1 MSEKVIT
8 IEEKETEKDCNSIP
22 ESEMKADTNMNE
34 TKILSLKKIGFII
47 LFIIIILG
55 LFFFASYLWLSKKSQ
70 KNINIANDQ
79 LIEEGLRKTDLSER
93 EEQVI
98 RPHVNEAP
106 EDRGEREDQIKRQE
120 IRENPDFNGN
130 SSNVKKEPLIL
141 EKPFIRNYSYVKKVL
156 LITNYFS
163 KTENSQQNISP
174 DVLYKL
180 LSKIKTVNLTVL
192 DAFDPNLDNKTIF
205 YLKNFNL
212 VVLDFVDAGFSLADR
227 CKKFTKNLMRYIK
240 EGGALFS
247 SHDQFDN
254 THKRYIA
261 PEAVDML
268 SLLGFIHQNYWGVGG
283 GSTVYFEKS
292 ALKNSIFLSNHALYG
307 DSIPISY
314 THQTYSKYNTSCKTC
329 NVILK
334 FSKYGSDTYE
344 YLVTNRPNN
353 KGKTVNVRAGH
364 TNRFTEAE
372 KQIFLSS
379 FLWLLYDI

>member
-22 ESEMKADTNMNE
+22 EIEMKADTNMNK

-79 LIEEGLRKTDLSER
+79 LIEEGLRKTDLTEREEQVIRSNVSNTPEDVRER

-98 RPHVNEAP
+98 RPHV
-106 EDRGEREDQIKRQE
+106 KE
-120 IRENPDFNGN
+120 IPDYNGN
-130 SSNVKKEPLIL
+130 SSNVKKELLIPL
-141 EKPFIRNYSYVKKVL
+141 KPFIRNYSYVKKVL

-227 CKKFTKNLMRYIK
+227 CKKFTKNLMQYIK
-240 EGGALFS
+240 EGGALFTG
-247 SHDQFDN
+247 HDQFDN
-254 THKRYIA
+254 THKRFIA
-261 PEAVDML
+261 PEAVEML
-268 SLLGFIHQNYWGVGG
+268 SLLGFIHQNSWGVGR

-292 ALKNSIFLSNHALYG
+292 ELWNSIFLSNHALYG

-344 YLVTNRPNN
+344 YLVTNRPNY
-353 KGKTVNVRAGH
+353 KGKTVNIRAGH

-379 FLWLLYDI
+379 ILWLLYDI